1 MSGNAATGIRSADQF
16 KNQEPSQKSHL
27 MFISGESSRPL
38 IKESFANAFRKSVRT
53 AGVVAD
59 AHPCLLASTRAVD
72 RLGRIAGHAERSVII
87 MYICAI
93 ISPLGGRPAFHPGFA
108 DGQDSPADSVKRGEV
123 PAPRSYRLLRNISS
137 RICGSYRNSISDI
150 GKLYFKCA
158 AEMSDALP
166 CERKSVHLPRNQNG
180 GIRGGRIEAL

>member
-1 MSGNAATGIRSADQF
+1 
-16 KNQEPSQKSHL
+16 
-27 MFISGESSRPL
+27 MFISGESTRPL

-53 AGVVAD
+53 AGLVAD
-59 AHPCLLASTRAVD
+59 AHPCLPASTRAVD
-72 RLGRIAGHAERSVII
+72 RLGRIAGHAERERYYNVYLRYYFSAGRTPSLPSWFCRRAGFSRGLCEGRRGA
-87 MYICAI
+87 CAAVV
-93 ISPLGGRPAFHPGFA
+93 SAFTQCFQP
-108 DGQDSPADSVKRGEV
+108 
-123 PAPRSYRLLRNISS
+123 
-137 RICGSYRNSISDI
+137 ICGSYRNSISDI